1 MRMGNYFRRPV
12 VRSAVMSTERPT
24 VGVDHPTVVPSNF
37 QPEDTDD
44 DTDDDRHRNQ
54 TR

>member
-1 MRMGNYFRRPV
+1 
-12 VRSAVMSTERPT
+12 MSTDRPA

-37 QPEDTDD
+37 QPEDSDG
-44 DTDDDRHRNQ
+44 DTDDDRPRHR